1 MSILESLSW
10 VGSLH
15 CRPECAECSLVPST
29 PTTGASNS
37 RRIIAAGCVCAL
49 AFGVVCVFSHRL
61 DPLPVWLFFGAFG
74 LAAMAYIWL
83 FLLLPKTLSR
93 SGFRLIVVGAI
104 LFRAI
109 GFVGAPI
116 YENDYFRY
124 LWDGRTFAITGSP
137 YGTAP
142 AASFGDDTLPAP
154 FPEILSQIN
163 YPDIPTIYGPVTEL
177 SFLLAYYVSPGALWP
192 LKLLYIA
199 ADLATLWLLAK
210 LMPFSRNLLLYAW
223 SPLLIKEVAFT
234 AHPDVLAAACMV
246 AAVLALQSGRDIVGG
261 LALAAGACARLSAG
275 LLAPPFLRKS
285 SKSMWAVAVL
295 AAGAL
300 YAPFLLRGVADRG
313 GLATFLSEWEFNSF
327 GYGLLAA
334 VAGSSVAK
342 VACGALFLS
351 FYSWA
356 WWRRSDLLRPDI
368 VLGIFFLLAPV
379 VNPWYLVLLV
389 PFVALRPSAS
399 GIAATL
405 SVLLS
410 YATGLNLGHSGGTFD
425 HPGWVRPL
433 EIAPVLLG
441 LAYDLSRKGLSGPS
455 QAE

>member
-1 MSILESLSW
+1 MTLPWPDLYIAP
-10 VGSLH
+10 
-15 CRPECAECSLVPST
+15 RECAECSLVLST
-29 PTTGASNS
+29 PTTGAGNS
-37 RRIIAAGCVCAL
+37 RKIIAAGCVCAL
-49 AFGVVCVFSHRL
+49 AFGAVCILSHRL
-61 DPLPVWLFFGAFG
+61 SPLPIWLFFGAYG
-74 LAAMAYIWL
+74 LAAMAYVWL
-83 FLLLPKTLSR
+83 FLVMPKTLSR
-93 SGFRLIVVGAI
+93 AEFRLVVVGAI

-124 LWDGRTFAITGSP
+124 LWDGRTFAVTGSP
-137 YGTAP
+137 YGRTP

-246 AAVLALQSGRDIVGG
+246 AAALALHSGRNISSG
-261 LALAAGACARLSAG
+261 LALAAGVCARLSAG

-285 SKSMWAVAVL
+285 SKTVWAIAVL
-295 AAGAL
+295 AASAL
-300 YAPFLLRGVADRG
+300 YVPFLLRGAGDRG
-313 GLATFLSEWEFNSF
+313 GLSAFLSEWEFNSF

-334 VAGSSVAK
+334 VVGSSAAK
-342 VACGALFLS
+342 VACGVLFLS

-356 WWRRSDLLRPDI
+356 WWRRPDLLRPDI

-410 YATGLNLGHSGGTFD
+410 YATGLNLRHSGLGMFD

-441 LAYDLSRKGLSGPS
+441 LAYDLSRKALSGLSR
-455 QAE
+455 AV